1 MRKVYKDGVCRY
13 SEVVKNL
20 SLNMANFGQIGS
32 KGAAAA
38 KLAMLQRKI
47 TKKKI
52 EFEDDGIKVVVTG
65 DGKLKKME
73 IDGEDVRRVVKV
85 VNEAIGKAQKWSA
98 EKMKGMMGDLS
109 KILQ

>member
-1 MRKVYKDGVCRY
+1 
-13 SEVVKNL
+13 
-20 SLNMANFGQIGS
+20 MANFGQLGS

-38 KLAMLQRKI
+38 KLAMLQRRI

-52 EFEDDGIKVVVTG
+52 KFENEGIEVIVTG

-73 IDGEDVRRVVKV
+73 IDGEDAKRVVKV

-98 EKMKGMMGDLS
+98 EEMKGMMGDLS

>member
-1 MRKVYKDGVCRY
+1 
-13 SEVVKNL
+13 
-20 SLNMANFGQIGS
+20 MANLGQIGS

-52 EFEDDGIKVVVTG
+52 EFEDDGIRVIVTG
-65 DGKLKKME
+65 DGKIKKME

-85 VNEAIGKAQKWSA
+85 INEAIGKAQKWA
-98 EKMKGMMGDLS
+98 AGEMKGMMGDLS

>member
-1 MRKVYKDGVCRY
+1 
-13 SEVVKNL
+13 
-20 SLNMANFGQIGS
+20 MANFGQIGS

-52 EFEDDGIKVVVTG
+52 EFEDDDIRVVVTG

-73 IDGEDVRRVVKV
+73 IDGEDARRVVKV
-85 VNEAIGKAQKWSA
+85 VNEAISKAQKWSA
-98 EKMKGMMGDLS
+98 EEMKGMMGDLG

>member
-1 MRKVYKDGVCRY
+1 
-13 SEVVKNL
+13 
-20 SLNMANFGQIGS
+20 MANLGQIGS

-52 EFEDDGIKVVVTG
+52 DYEDDGVKVIVTG

-73 IDGEDVRRVVKV
+73 IDGEDANRVVKV
-85 VNEAIGKAQKWSA
+85 VNEAITKAQRWSA
-98 EKMKGMMGDLS
+98 EEMKGMMGDLG

>member
-1 MRKVYKDGVCRY
+1 
-13 SEVVKNL
+13 
-20 SLNMANFGQIGS
+20 MANLGQIGS

-52 EFEDDGIKVVVTG
+52 DYEDDGVKVIVTG

-73 IDGEDVRRVVKV
+73 IDGEDAKRVVKV
-85 VNEAIGKAQKWSA
+85 VNEAITKAQRWSA
-98 EKMKGMMGDLS
+98 EEMKGMMGDLG